1 MQTKIVPTRS
11 RSITVRRALW
21 RALATR
27 MWRDFSEARARL
39 WRDWLG
45 GERVYRPE
53 LHYMRGPGPAWHAK
67 YGHLAV
73 VQHSTRK
80 AQDGAHL
87 HLNSAGLVRSP

>member
-1 MQTKIVPTRS
+1 MQTKIIPTRN

-27 MWRDFSEARARL
+27 MWLDFSEARARL
-39 WRDWLG
+39 LRDWLG

-67 YGHLAV
+67 YGHLA
-73 VQHSTRK
+73 SCNTAPGKRK
-80 AQDGAHL
+80 TAL
-87 HLNSAGLVRSP
+87 ICT